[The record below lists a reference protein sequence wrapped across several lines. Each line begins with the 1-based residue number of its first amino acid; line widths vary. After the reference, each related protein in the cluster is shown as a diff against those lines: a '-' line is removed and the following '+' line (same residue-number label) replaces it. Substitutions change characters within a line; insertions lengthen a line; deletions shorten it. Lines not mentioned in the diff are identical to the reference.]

1 MIPLRDNVP
10 GERFP
15 LIMWT
20 IIILNA
26 LVFFHELGLPH
37 DQLENLFYTYGLIP
51 ARLNLTTIFSSMF
64 LHGGWMHIIGN
75 MWALFL
81 FGNNVED
88 RMGPLRFL
96 LFYLLCG
103 IVAALTHYFVYP
115 GSTIPTVGASGALA
129 GVMGAYLLLFPRARV
144 LTLIPVFVFFYFV
157 ELPAVI
163 YLGFW
168 ALSQLASGTMALFAA
183 EGASQIAFWAHIG
196 GFAAGMLLHR
206 FFLRPREN

>member
-10 GERFP
+10 GEHFP
-15 LIMWT
+15 LITWT

-26 LVFFHELGLPH
+26 LVFYNELSLPP
-37 DQLENLFYTYGLIP
+37 DQLENLFYTYGFIP
-51 ARLNLTTIFSSMF
+51 AQLNLTTIFSSMF

-115 GSTIPTVGASGALA
+115 GSTIPTVGAG
-129 GVMGAYLLLFPRARV
+129 P
-144 LTLIPVFVFFYFV
+144 
-157 ELPAVI
+157 
-163 YLGFW
+163 W
-168 ALSQLASGTMALFAA
+168 
-183 EGASQIAFWAHIG
+183 
-196 GFAAGMLLHR
+196 
-206 FFLRPREN
+206 RE